1 MANTLRRLERDGLI
15 ERSPDPNHGRRSRV
29 KLTARGKAI
38 SQVMGSSARDLE
50 KVASRGIT
58 GAEMN
63 EFFRLADLMIENLAR
78 ERRDRKSY

>member
-1 MANTLRRLERDGLI
+1 
-15 ERSPDPNHGRRSRV
+15 V

-58 GAEMN
+58 AAEMN

-78 ERRDRKSY
+78 ERRDRKF